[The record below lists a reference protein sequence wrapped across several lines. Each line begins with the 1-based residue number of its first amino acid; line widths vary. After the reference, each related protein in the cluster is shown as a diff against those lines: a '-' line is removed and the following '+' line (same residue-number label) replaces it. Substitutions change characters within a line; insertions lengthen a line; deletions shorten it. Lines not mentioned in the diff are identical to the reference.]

1 MGENHMSWADRYK
14 EEKIVVQ
21 QSGNHNK
28 FWAAYWDDST
38 GNVYIRWGRLG
49 TKGQSQTKNFGSSY
63 AAANFIDN
71 KYHEKRRKG
80 YRDRDEQG
88 NQITHARFEEMCT
101 EAAIVGSANKC
112 HNMQWVELSET
123 SPGVFGFAAIDEQ
136 RLYDPNCNPGLLV
149 ELETK
154 KEHDNRNRFKLL
166 FTFEETYDVRDAN
179 RAAANQKV
187 EANHP
192 LHDMTKKVEEAI
204 GRRLSAEATA

>member
-1 MGENHMSWADRYK
+1 MSWADRFK
-14 EEKIVVQ
+14 EEKIVAQ
-21 QSGNHNK
+21 RKGNHNK
-28 FWAAYWDDST
+28 FWAAYWDEST
-38 GNVYIRWGRLG
+38 GNVYVRWGRFG
-49 TKGQSQTKNFGSSY
+49 TKGQSQIKNFGSSY
-63 AAANFIDN
+63 AAANFIDG

-80 YRDRDEQG
+80 YRD
-88 NQITHARFEEMCT
+88 ITHAEFEEMST

-112 HNMQWVELSET
+112 HNMQWVELSEA
-123 SPGVFGFAAIDEQ
+123 SPDTLEFTAIDEQ

-187 EANHP
+187 EASHP
-192 LHDMTKKVEEAI
+192 LYDMTKKVEEAI